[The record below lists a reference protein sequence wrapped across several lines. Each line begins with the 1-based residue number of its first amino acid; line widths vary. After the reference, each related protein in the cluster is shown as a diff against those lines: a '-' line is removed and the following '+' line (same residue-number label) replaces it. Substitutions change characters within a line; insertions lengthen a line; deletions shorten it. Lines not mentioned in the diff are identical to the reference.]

1 MKYPW
6 LEVAQQIQSIAQA
19 GLTFCEN
26 KYDIDRYHQ
35 LRQLAAKIM
44 ADFTDTDMEKVQQLF
59 QSEIGYQTPK
69 VDVRGVVF
77 RDNKILLVRETIDNC
92 WSLPGGWADVG
103 LTPREVV
110 EKEVWEEAGLEVK
123 AERIVAVLDKKAH
136 PHPPSPYYVYKI
148 FFFCKETGG
157 KLGGGLET
165 SEVEFFSLNEL
176 PELSVERNT
185 VSQIE
190 LMYEFLKNPEK
201 EIVFD

>member
-6 LEVAQQIQSIAQA
+6 LDIAQQIQSIAQA

-26 KYDIDRYHQ
+26 KYDIERYQQ
-35 LRQLAAKIM
+35 LQQMAGQIL
-44 ADFTDTDMEKVQQLF
+44 ADFTDTEMEKVQQLF
-59 QSEIGYQTPK
+59 MNETGYQTPK

-77 RDNKILLVRETIDNC
+77 REGKILLVRETIDNC

-110 EKEVWEEAGLEVK
+110 EKEVQEEAGLEVK
-123 AERIVAVLDKKAH
+123 AERILAIMDKKCH

-148 FFFCKETGG
+148 FFLCNEVGG

-165 SEVEFFSLNEL
+165 SEVQFFGLNEL

-185 VSQIE
+185 ISQIE
-190 LMYEFLKNPEK
+190 LMFKFLKNPEK
-201 EIVFD
+201 EVFFD